1 MRSSVVGLKKC
12 AAGISIGIAA
22 STPAS
27 AENFGSNFIMIFD
40 HQSCGVAGKQT
51 R

>member
-12 AAGISIGIAA
+12 GAGISIGIAA
-22 STPAS
+22 STLAS
-27 AENFGSNFIMIFD
+27 GMNVGSNFIMIFD
-40 HQSCGVAGKQT
+40 HQSCRVAGKQT